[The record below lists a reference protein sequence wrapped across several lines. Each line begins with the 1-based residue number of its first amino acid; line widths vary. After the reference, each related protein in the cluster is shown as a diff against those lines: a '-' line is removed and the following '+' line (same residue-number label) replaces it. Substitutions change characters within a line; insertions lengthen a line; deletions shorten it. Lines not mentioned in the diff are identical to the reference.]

1 MDFKLGNFP
10 VLESKDKSLADDL
23 LDGKRKRKPDYYEVL
38 EQNWIQMKM
47 IYCVLSEDKI
57 ANEMN

>member
-10 VLESKDKSLADDL
+10 VLENKDNSLADDL

-38 EQNWIQMKM
+38 EQNWRQMKM
-47 IYCVLSEDKI
+47 IYYVLSEDKI
-57 ANEMN
+57 PKEVK